1 MGVNGKMDIIS
12 QLQVSTIE
20 AIVLIKNLKTH
31 KKITQPFCDPLA
43 NEYSQIKL
51 KNVTLNLKRERER
64 ERERE
69 NPKCLF
75 IKPNI

>member
-1 MGVNGKMDIIS
+1 MS
-12 QLQVSTIE
+12 
-20 AIVLIKNLKTH
+20 AIALIKNLKTR
-31 KKITQPFCDPLA
+31 KKITQPFYDPLT
-43 NEYSQIKL
+43 NKYFQIKL

-64 ERERE
+64 ERE